1 MTEDWLDHLHGTHK
15 KYQTWWEG
23 IFNTNKFD
31 QRIIKGRLEELKT
44 TRAEG
49 NVDNLLYYFSEGVH
63 GNMASM
69 GAPELYDEGKDEDKE
84 LVGQYIQ
91 ELVEGLQ
98 QIADL
103 PDNVLGL
110 QDKIDFFSRTSQA
123 HGKSALMLSGAGS
136 LAPFHLGVCRSLFS
150 QNLLPKIIS
159 GSSAGA
165 IIAAIFCSYNDQELE
180 ELLEPIEME
189 RKFKAIH
196 DGYSK
201 NQTMLDADDVL
212 SIIDAWIPDIT
223 FAEAFKRTGRY
234 LSISVAPAE
243 LHQQS
248 RTLNSIT
255 TPNVLLRETIQA
267 SCAIP
272 GIMKPVTLAAKN
284 PEGDKVPYV
293 KSRSWIDGSVTD
305 DLPANRLRRI
315 FGCNFFITS
324 QTNPLVLWSISSP
337 RSASAAGDFY
347 DFWQTTCKEW
357 VKTVYPHTQHYVQ
370 NLYPLNVMTR
380 MWYSMFTQD
389 YTADV
394 NILPK
399 QKLVEPT
406 SILEKISP
414 EKAMELVVEGER
426 QAKPSIERIRNC
438 TKLGAKLD
446 WILNNLAKMN
456 PCDLKAENSDVQKSK
471 SNFKKTKVKA

>member
-1 MTEDWLDHLHGTHK
+1 MTENWLDHVQSAQR

-31 QRIIKGRLEELKT
+31 QRIIKGRLEELKA
-44 TRAEG
+44 TRSED

-69 GAPELYDEGKDEDKE
+69 GAPELYESGADEDKQLIGE
-84 LVGQYIQ
+84 YIQ

-98 QIADL
+98 QIADY
-103 PDNVLGL
+103 PDKILGL
-110 QDKIDFFSRTSQA
+110 RDKIDFFSRTSQA

-165 IIAAIFCSYNDQELE
+165 IIAAIFCSYSDE
-180 ELLEPIEME
+180 ELTGLLESDEME
-189 RKFKAIH
+189 KKFKAVH
-196 DGYSK
+196 EGYSK
-201 NQTMLDADDVL
+201 TQSILDAQDVL
-212 SIIDAWIPDIT
+212 SVIDVWIPDIT
-223 FAEAFKRTGRY
+223 FAEAFNRTGRY

-255 TPNVLLRETIQA
+255 TPNVFLKETIQA

-284 PEGDKVPYV
+284 PEGNKVPYV

-324 QTNPLVLWSISSP
+324 QTNPLVLWSISNP
-337 RSASAAGDFY
+337 RSTSAAGDFY
-347 DFWQTTCKEW
+347 DFWQATCKEW
-357 VKTVYPHTQHYVQ
+357 IKTVYPHTQHYVQ
-370 NLYPLNVMTR
+370 NLYPLNIMTR

-399 QKLVEPT
+399 QRLVEPT
-406 SILEKISP
+406 SILEKVSP
-414 EKAMELVVEGER
+414 EKAMELVSEGER
-426 QAKPSIERIRNC
+426 QSEPNIERIRNC

-446 WILNNLAKMN
+446 SILSNLAKKAV
-456 PCDLKAENSDVQKSK
+456 CDIPMESTSSLNSNKRLKRN
-471 SNFKKTKVKA
+471 KVRA

>member
-1 MTEDWLDHLHGTHK
+1 MTEDWLDHLQGTHK

-69 GAPELYDEGKDEDKE
+69 GAPELYENGADEDKE

-98 QIADL
+98 QIADF

-136 LAPFHLGVCRSLFS
+136 LAPFHFGVCRNLFS
-150 QNLLPKIIS
+150 QDLLPKIIS

-165 IIAAIFCSYNDQELE
+165 IIAAIFCSYNDQELA
-180 ELLEPIEME
+180 ELLGPNEME
-189 RKFKAIH
+189 QKFKAVH

-201 NQTMLDADDVL
+201 TQSMLDADDVL

-223 FAEAFKRTGRY
+223 FAEAFNRTGRY

-255 TPNVLLRETIQA
+255 TPNVFLRETIQA

-272 GIMKPVTLAAKN
+272 GIMKPVTLAARN

-337 RSASAAGDFY
+337 RSASVAGDFY

-357 VKTVYPHTQHYVQ
+357 IKTIYPHTQHYVQ
-370 NLYPLNVMTR
+370 NLYPLNIMTR

-399 QKLVEPT
+399 QTLVEPT

-414 EKAMELVVEGER
+414 EKAMELVLEGER
-426 QAKPSIERIRNC
+426 QAEPNIERIKNC

-446 WILNNLAKMN
+446 SILNNLAKTN
-456 PCDLKAENSDVQKSK
+456 LCDLTADNPSAQKSNTK
-471 SNFKKTKVKA
+471 LKRNKVKA